1 LLFRN
6 ADNWEEFLVFKL
18 SCLVLLRPENTFG
31 LLDIISSNSMA
42 GSFSILKESY
52 LISSFWECGYSLVT
66 LTNLSMG
73 GSIMILLAFEEGDL
87 FSFLFE
93 DLELLLSV
101 LNKFKRNGEKDSEP
115 D

>member
-1 LLFRN
+1 
-6 ADNWEEFLVFKL
+6 
-18 SCLVLLRPENTFG
+18 
-31 LLDIISSNSMA
+31 
-42 GSFSILKESY
+42 
-52 LISSFWECGYSLVT
+52 
-66 LTNLSMG
+66 MG
-73 GSIMILLAFEEGDL
+73 GSLMILLAFEEGDL